1 MAIKIITD
9 SSSDL
14 SLAYAAENDIE
25 IIPLR
30 ILFGEESYLSGVEM
44 TPDQFFRKLETVE
57 ELPKTSQPTP
67 GELTEV
73 FSRYLDAGDEVV
85 AVFISSRMSGTY
97 HAACLVKENMGWDRL
112 HIVDS
117 GTVTF
122 ALGILVMEAVRL
134 KGLGY
139 SAKEIFDTLE
149 REKSQVYLYASVGTL
164 KYLQMGGRLSSTSA
178 FFGSVLGIK
187 PIITIK
193 DGLVEAIQKQRGQKN
208 AFDALLKLMQN
219 GNLDVERP
227 HIIAHTD
234 QPALMEEL
242 AALIRERTDF
252 DADAFARCDIGA
264 TVGVHVGP
272 GACGFA
278 FFAKE

>member
-14 SLAYAAENDIE
+14 SPAYAAENDIE

-208 AFDALLKLMQN
+208 AFDALLKLMQE

-242 AALIRERTDF
+242 ASLIRERTDF

>member
-1 MAIKIITD
+1 MAVKIITD

-14 SLAYAAENDIE
+14 TLEYAAQNDIE

-30 ILFGEESYLSGVEM
+30 ILFKDASYLSGVEL
-44 TPDQFFRKLETVE
+44 TPGQFFEKLAAAD

-67 GELTEV
+67 GELESV
-73 FSRYLDAGDEVV
+73 FRKYLDAGDQVV

-97 HAACLVKENMGWDRL
+97 AAARL
-112 HIVDS
+112 LQDTQELDNLYIVDS
-117 GTVTF
+117 QTVTF

-134 KGLGY
+134 RERGL
-139 SAKEIFDTLE
+139 SAEEIYEELE
-149 REKSQVYLYASVGTL
+149 RVKSRVTLYASVGTL

-178 FFGSVLGIK
+178 FFGSVLNIK

-193 DGLVEAIQKQRGQKN
+193 DGLVEAIDKQRGQKR
-208 AFDALLKLMQN
+208 AFDALVELLKK
-219 GNLDVERP
+219 GNVDLERP
-227 HIIAHTD
+227 RILAHTA

-242 AALIRERTDF
+242 AENIRRYTDF
-252 DADAFARCDIGA
+252 DTDAFARCDIGA

-278 FFAKE
+278 YFRR

>member
-1 MAIKIITD
+1 MAVKIITD

-14 SLAYAAENDIE
+14 SPAYAADNDID

-44 TPDQFFRKLETVE
+44 NPDQFFRKLETVD

-67 GELTEV
+67 GELHEV

-85 AVFISSRMSGTY
+85 AVFISSEMSGTY
-97 HAACLVKENMGWDRL
+97 HAACLLKENENLENL

-117 GTVTF
+117 QTVTF

-134 KGLGY
+134 KEKGLL
-139 SAKEIFDTLE
+139 AKEIFEELE
-149 REKSQVYLYASVGTL
+149 RVKEKVYLYASVGTL

-178 FFGSVLGIK
+178 FFGSVLNIK

-193 DGLVEAIQKQRGQKN
+193 GGLVEAIDKQRGQKR
-208 AFDALLKLMQN
+208 AFDALVELLKK
-219 GNLDVERP
+219 GNVDLERP
-227 HIIAHTD
+227 RVFAHTD

-242 AALIRERTDF
+242 VENVARYTDF
-252 DADAFARCDIGA
+252 NTDAFARCDIGA

-278 FFAKE
+278 FFAK

>member
-1 MAIKIITD
+1 MAVKIITD

-14 SLAYAAENDIE
+14 TLEYAAKNDIE

-30 ILFGEESYLSGVEM
+30 ILFKDASYLSGVELR
-44 TPDQFFRKLETVE
+44 PQQFFEKLETAD

-67 GELTEV
+67 GELQSV
-73 FSRYLDAGDEVV
+73 FHKYLDAGDQIV

-97 HAACLVKENMGWDRL
+97 AAARLLKESEGLDNL
-112 HIVDS
+112 YLVDS
-117 GTVTF
+117 QTVTF

-134 KGLGY
+134 KNMGL
-139 SAKEIFDTLE
+139 SADKIHEELE
-149 REKSQVYLYASVGTL
+149 RVKGRVKLYASVGTL

-178 FFGSVLGIK
+178 FFGSVLNIK

-193 DGLVEAIQKQRGQKN
+193 DGLVEAIDKQRGQKR
-208 AFDALLKLMQN
+208 AFDALIELLKKGRVDLS
-219 GNLDVERP
+219 RP
-227 HIIAHTD
+227 RILAHTA
-234 QPALMEEL
+234 QPALMDEL
-242 AALIRERTDF
+242 AENIRRLTDF
-252 DADAFARCDIGA
+252 DVDAFARCDIGA

-278 FFAKE
+278 FFQE

>member
-1 MAIKIITD
+1 MAVKIITD

-14 SLAYAAENDIE
+14 SPAYAAENDID

-44 TPDQFFRKLETVE
+44 NPDQFFRKLETVD

-67 GELTEV
+67 GELHEV

-85 AVFISSRMSGTY
+85 AVFISSEMSGTY
-97 HAACLVKENMGWDRL
+97 HAACLLKENENLENL

-117 GTVTF
+117 QTVTF

-134 KGLGY
+134 KGKGL
-139 SAKEIFDTLE
+139 SAREIFEELE
-149 REKSQVYLYASVGTL
+149 RVKEKVYLYASVGTL

-178 FFGSVLGIK
+178 FFGSVLNIK

-193 DGLVEAIQKQRGQKN
+193 GGLVEAIDKQRGQKR
-208 AFDALLKLMQN
+208 AFDALVELLKK
-219 GNLDVERP
+219 GNVDLERP
-227 HIIAHTD
+227 RVFAHTD

-242 AALIRERTDF
+242 IENVVRYTDF
-252 DADAFARCDIGA
+252 DTDAFARCDIGA

-278 FFAKE
+278 FFAK